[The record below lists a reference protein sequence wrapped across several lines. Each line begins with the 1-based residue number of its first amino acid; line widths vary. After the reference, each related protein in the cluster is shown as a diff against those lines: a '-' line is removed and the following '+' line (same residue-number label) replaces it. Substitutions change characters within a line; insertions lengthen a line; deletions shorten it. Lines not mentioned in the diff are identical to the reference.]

1 MPLYEYVNTRTGEK
15 FTEQLSIKDMDLP
28 LKNPSVQRVVTAPNV
43 LGIGLDYGGTP
54 KGLEKNK
61 RIADAAIWK
70 AQTEIR
76 RGIVEKSE
84 KIKMTRYEKLV
95 AEKLERKKWRQKVGK
110 LIDN

>member
-1 MPLYEYVNTRTGEK
+1 MPLYEYLNTRTGEK

-28 LKNPSVQRVVTAPNV
+28 LKNSSVQRVVTAPNV
-43 LGIGLDYGGTP
+43 LGIGLDYGRTL

-61 RIADAAIWK
+61 RMADSAIWK

-76 RGIVEKSE
+76 RGIMEKSQ
-84 KIKMTRYEKLV
+84 KMKMTRYEKLV

>member
-1 MPLYEYVNTRTGEK
+1 M
-15 FTEQLSIKDMDLP
+15 
-28 LKNPSVQRVVTAPNV
+28 
-43 LGIGLDYGGTP
+43 
-54 KGLEKNK
+54 EKNK